1 MFLKVLAYRTHRI
14 RLLDLIGRVC
24 RETSSETFTEAVVL
38 TCSVKEGSKFTTKA
52 PLKEFL
58 F

>member
-14 RLLDLIGRVC
+14 SLLDLIDRVC
-24 RETSSETFTEAVVL
+24 RETASETFTEAVVL
-38 TCSVKEGSKFTTKA
+38 KCSVKERSKFTTKT